1 MTGSGAAAV
10 AGLLGSLAA
19 GAATGVGALPVL
31 AARSPSEQL
40 QTLMLAFAAGVML
53 GASFFSLIIPALDLS
68 VGMVSASWMAS
79 AMVVGG
85 ILAGSACIA
94 GAEYWLSQRS
104 APVLRGSVA
113 HGANDRNRRIWL
125 FVAAISLHN
134 LPEGL
139 AVGVSFGDG
148 DVHRGIATALGI
160 GIQNMPEGLAV
171 AVSLMSLGYSRL
183 TATLGALATG
193 LIEPVG
199 GAFAAA
205 AVSITQPMLP
215 LGLAFAA
222 GAMIHV
228 VVSEIVPDV
237 RERGGGLAGTAAL
250 MIGLAIMM
258 FLDTVLQSPG

>member
-1 MTGSGAAAV
+1 MTGGGSAVV

-19 GAATGVGALPVL
+19 GAATGVGAFPVL
-31 AARSPSEQL
+31 AARSPGERL

-68 VGMVSASWMAS
+68 GAMVSASWIAS
-79 AMVVGG
+79 AMVVAG
-85 ILAGSACIA
+85 ILAGSGCIA
-94 GAEYWLSQRS
+94 GAEHWLSQQAVPMLGNS
-104 APVLRGSVA
+104 AA
-113 HGANDRNRRIWL
+113 HGANDRRRRIWL

-139 AVGVSFGDG
+139 AVGVSFGGG
-148 DVHRGIATALGI
+148 DIAQGGATALGI

-193 LIEPVG
+193 LVEPVG
-199 GAFAAA
+199 GAFGAAM
-205 AVSITQPMLP
+205 VSIAQPLLP

-228 VVSEIVPDV
+228 VVAEIVPDV

-250 MIGLAIMM
+250 MIGLVIMM
-258 FLDTVLQSPG
+258 FLDTVLQ